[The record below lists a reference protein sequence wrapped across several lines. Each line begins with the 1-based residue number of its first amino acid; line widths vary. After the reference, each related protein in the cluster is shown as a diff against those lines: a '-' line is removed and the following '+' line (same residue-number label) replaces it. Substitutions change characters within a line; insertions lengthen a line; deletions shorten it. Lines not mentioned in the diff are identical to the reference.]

1 MSSNIKISRICQLC
15 GNEFT
20 ARTTVTQYC
29 GDVCAKRA
37 YKKKQKVQK
46 IEQSNIE
53 TLALKAAPIKAI
65 QEQDYLSIQ
74 ETCGLL
80 KISRMT
86 LYRLIKNKK
95 IPSAKFGRRTI
106 YIQKKHRS
114 NFYSRIMKVTVRQK
128 KISKNRFSLY
138 LDYYPPLVDP
148 ETKKSTRR
156 EFLGLYAFE
165 NPKTYY
171 DKYHNKETKL
181 QADLIRASRQLD
193 IQRNKYD
200 FIFKKPKQIDS

>member
-53 TLALKAAPIKAI
+53 TLAIKAAPIKAI

-74 ETCGLL
+74 ETCELL
-80 KISRMT
+80 RISRMT
-86 LYRLIKNKK
+86 LYRLIKHKK
-95 IPSAKFGRRTI
+95 IHSVKFGRRTI
-106 YIQKKHRS
+106 ISSYNIDQIFIS
-114 NFYSRIMKVTVRQK
+114 NYESYS
-128 KISKNRFSLY
+128 SAEKNF
-138 LDYYPPLVDP
+138 
-148 ETKKSTRR
+148 KKS
-156 EFLGLYAFE
+156 L
-165 NPKTYY
+165 
-171 DKYHNKETKL
+171 
-181 QADLIRASRQLD
+181 
-193 IQRNKYD
+193 
-200 FIFKKPKQIDS
+200 